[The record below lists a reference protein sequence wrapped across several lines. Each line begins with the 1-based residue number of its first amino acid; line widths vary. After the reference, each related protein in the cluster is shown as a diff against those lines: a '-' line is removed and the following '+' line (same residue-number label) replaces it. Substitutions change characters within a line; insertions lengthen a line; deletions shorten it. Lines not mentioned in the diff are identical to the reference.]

1 MVWSSLLVQRGLWLW
16 SLGRCWDGQ
25 SGEASRPTRAGAV
38 LPAVSGKQ
46 ISWAT
51 AGVTQME
58 TKKKK
63 KQNFPYLDKEPR
75 EAQADSPIQASCPGS
90 FWAPSPDPCLSGLS
104 PGSRQPC
111 TPLPQ
116 SSGYIPFC
124 MVRPGLWVPNLC

>member
-63 KQNFPYLDKEPR
+63 KNKTFHIWIKSPERPR
-75 EAQADSPIQASCPGS
+75 LTPPSRPPAL
-90 FWAPSPDPCLSGLS
+90 APSGPPAL
-104 PGSRQPC
+104 
-111 TPLPQ
+111 
-116 SSGYIPFC
+116 IPVC
-124 MVRPGLWVPNLC
+124 QV